1 MLGPFDYSNV
11 LIQDKSMRNLMDKI
25 TFSHGG
31 PTYDEKY
38 PEGIPTSVV
47 VTLTGKNPT
56 FNLLDNST
64 IDSGFVLYPKGHARN
79 TCADLKDILRHKFK
93 MMGALAMEEEETKRF
108 LDLLEGFDTLDN
120 KALRTVYTCTLK
132 KPEVTVDG
140 V

>member
-1 MLGPFDYSNV
+1 
-11 LIQDKSMRNLMDKI
+11 MRNLMERI

-31 PTYDEKY
+31 PSYDEKY

-47 VTLTGKNPT
+47 VTLTGKITPKIY
-56 FNLLDNST
+56 FLDDSK

-79 TCADLKDILRHKFK
+79 TCGDLKDILKHKFT
-93 MMGALAMEEEETKRF
+93 MMGGLAMEECETKRV
-108 LDLLEGFDTLDN
+108 LDLLDKFDSLDH